1 MSVASVE
8 LDILSRVVRPAS
20 ADLSRS
26 AAKALLQLKF
36 DDDDRTR
43 MRQLLAKNQ
52 DDVLSAKEQEEI
64 RGYELVGHL
73 LNLIHSKARRS
84 LKKTAAK
91 R

>member
-1 MSVASVE
+1 MQLRFDE
-8 LDILSRVVRPAS
+8 EDRV
-20 ADLSRS
+20 
-26 AAKALLQLKF
+26 
-36 DDDDRTR
+36 R

-52 DDVLSAKEQEEI
+52 DDALSTKEREEI

-73 LNLIHSKARRS
+73 LDLIHSKARRS